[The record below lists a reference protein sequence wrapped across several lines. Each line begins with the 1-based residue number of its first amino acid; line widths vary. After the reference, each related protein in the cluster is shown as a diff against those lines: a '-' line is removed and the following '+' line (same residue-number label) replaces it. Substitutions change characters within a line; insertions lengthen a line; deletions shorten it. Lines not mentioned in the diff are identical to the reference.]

1 MQLQTLLHFHVLF
14 WCGILWFHD
23 FIRSFY
29 YQCLSATFFI
39 FLRFLDVLCS
49 DLFCY
54 YYWTKREANFEKL
67 RRDNCVRTECLNL
80 KSWKRQLCQNW
91 MFEFEIVEE
100 TTVSEL
106 NVWIWNRGR
115 DNCVRTECLNLKSWK
130 RQLCQNWMFEFEIV
144 EVKRNGLINSANI
157 KLLILC
163 FKCWPS
169 AVWCCLIL
177 MFFCLV
183 WYVPTSSSFTYL
195 YHLCW
200 WNIFFPLFSFW
211 SFCLFCTNFLMQT

>member
-1 MQLQTLLHFHVLF
+1 MEVYTQ
-14 WCGILWFHD
+14 IL
-23 FIRSFY
+23 Y
-29 YQCLSATFFI
+29 AVTNSATLSRPLLVRNSMVSWLYKVFLLSMFI
-39 FLRFLDVLCS
+39 SDFLYISKIPRCIVLRS
-49 DLFCY
+49 VLLLLLNKKRSKL
-54 YYWTKREANFEKL
+54 WETKE
-67 RRDNCVRTECLNL
+67 
-80 KSWKRQLCQNW
+80 
-91 MFEFEIVEE
+91 
-100 TTVSEL
+100 
-106 NVWIWNRGR
+106 
-115 DNCVRTECLNLKSWK
+115 

>member
-1 MQLQTLLHFHVLF
+1 MEVYTQ
-14 WCGILWFHD
+14 IL
-23 FIRSFY
+23 Y
-29 YQCLSATFFI
+29 AVTNSATLSHPLLVRNSMVSWLYKVFLLSMFI
-39 FLRFLDVLCS
+39 SDFLYISKIPRCIVLRS
-49 DLFCY
+49 VLLLLLNK
-54 YYWTKREANFEKL
+54 KRSKL
-67 RRDNCVRTECLNL
+67 WEI
-80 KSWKRQLCQNW
+80 KERQLCQNW

-106 NVWIWNRGR
+106 NVWIWNCGR
-115 DNCVRTECLNLKSWK
+115 DNFVRTECLNLKSWK

-144 EVKRNGLINSANI
+144 EVKRNGLINSASI